1 MYFFAMFCRD
11 FVDQSGLTEWTMEKL
26 KKKWH
31 NHLFTMKKEGLLESS
46 SNSNNTTTNTS
57 STTNIESFS
66 SPTKTEPD
74 ETYPDEDPYNESR
87 Y

>member
-1 MYFFAMFCRD
+1 MYFFTMFCRD

-46 SNSNNTTTNTS
+46 SNSNNTTASTS
-57 STTNIESFS
+57 TNIESFS

-74 ETYPDEDPYNESR
+74 ESYPDEDPYNESR

>member
-11 FVDQSGLTEWTMEKL
+11 FVEQSGLTDWTMEKL

-31 NHLFTMKKEGLLESS
+31 NHLFTMKKEGLLDSS
-46 SNSNNTTTNTS
+46 SNSNTTSATNTS
-57 STTNIESFS
+57 TMESFS
-66 SPTKTEPD
+66 SPTKMEPVD
-74 ETYPDEDPYNESR
+74 SYPEDPYNENT